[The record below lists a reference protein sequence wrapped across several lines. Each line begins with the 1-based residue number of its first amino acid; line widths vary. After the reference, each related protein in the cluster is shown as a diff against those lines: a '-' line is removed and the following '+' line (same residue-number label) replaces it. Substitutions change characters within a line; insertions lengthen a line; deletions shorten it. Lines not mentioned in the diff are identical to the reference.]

1 MYNYVLIIDKIKI
14 MKGKFDVKNEKIEL
28 KNF

>member
-14 MKGKFDVKNEKIEL
+14 MKGKFDVKNEKIGL